1 MDKSL
6 LEKYLD
12 NNCTPQEKALVEAYL
27 QLPEGTAAL
36 SELLEERLVK
46 DMSADYPTD
55 RVQQQQWAS
64 NMRARMGRGTQVKPV
79 RKWYYM
85 VAAASILIIAGL
97 LGLLKNSTPKQIPL
111 ATLINKPGERRTITL
126 ADGSVIYLGASSK
139 IAYPEEFRGANR
151 EITLTGEAFFD
162 IATDTKHPFIIH
174 TGKVAVTVLGTS
186 FKIAAFEGQA
196 VSVAVATGKVR
207 VDDALRGQLA
217 ILTAGKQISWNNDQA
232 TLADVNAGDIAAW
245 HKGRL
250 VFNNQ
255 SLEEIATTLERWYD
269 VKINFSRPKK
279 AKEKITVTLFAS
291 AGLNANLQTLS
302 VGNQFTYSIKGH
314 GIIIH

>member
-12 NNCTPQEKALVEAYL
+12 NNCTPAERALVEAYL
-27 QLPEGTAAL
+27 QLPESTAVL
-36 SELLEERLVK
+36 SELLEERLDK
-46 DMSADYPTD
+46 DMHADFYAD
-55 RVQQQQWAS
+55 KQQQQQWAAK
-64 NMRARMGRGTQVKPV
+64 MRTRMGRNGMVKPI
-79 RKWYYM
+79 RRWYYM
-85 VAAASILIIAGL
+85 VAAASILIIAGF
-97 LGLLKNSTPKQIPL
+97 LGLFNNRKPTPVPMASL
-111 ATLINKPGERRTITL
+111 VNKAGERKNLTL
-126 ADGSVIYLGASSK
+126 PDGSVIYLGASSQ
-139 IAYPEEFRGANR
+139 ITYPEAFTGANR
-151 EITLTGEAFFD
+151 EISIKGEAFFD

-174 TGKVAVTVLGTS
+174 TGNVAVTVLGTS

-196 VSVAVATGKVR
+196 ITVSVATGKVR
-207 VDDALRGQLA
+207 VDDHTKGQLA
-217 ILTAGKQISWNNDQA
+217 ILTAGKQISWDNKEA

-255 SLEEIATTLERWYD
+255 TLEEIATTLERWYD

-291 AGLNANLQTLS
+291 AGLNSNLQTLS
-302 VGNQFTYSIKGH
+302 VGNKFTYSIKGH
-314 GIIIH
+314 EIIVH